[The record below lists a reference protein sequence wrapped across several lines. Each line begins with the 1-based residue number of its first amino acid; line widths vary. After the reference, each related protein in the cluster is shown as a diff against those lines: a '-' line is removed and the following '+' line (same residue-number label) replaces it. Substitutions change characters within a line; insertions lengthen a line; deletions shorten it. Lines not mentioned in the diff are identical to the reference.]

1 MVSAAATADAELD
14 ALFAALASGP
24 RRAIVAHLTTGPA
37 TTPELG
43 RRFDFSKQALN
54 RHIVALEGTGL
65 IERRL
70 DGRVHT
76 IALVPERLDGVTHW
90 TDHIRAAWSGNLD
103 RLGAVLDEM
112 DMEDEQ

>member
-1 MVSAAATADAELD
+1 MAAATDSREDELD

-24 RRAIVAHLTTGPA
+24 RRAIVAHLTTGPS

-43 RRFDFSKQALN
+43 RRFPFSKQALN
-54 RHIVALEGTGL
+54 RHIVALEDIGL

-76 IALVPERLDGVTHW
+76 IALVPDRLAGVTEW
-90 TDHIRAAWSGNLD
+90 TDHIRSAWSGNLD
-103 RLGAVLDEM
+103 RLGAVLD
-112 DMEDEQ
+112 DMEENS